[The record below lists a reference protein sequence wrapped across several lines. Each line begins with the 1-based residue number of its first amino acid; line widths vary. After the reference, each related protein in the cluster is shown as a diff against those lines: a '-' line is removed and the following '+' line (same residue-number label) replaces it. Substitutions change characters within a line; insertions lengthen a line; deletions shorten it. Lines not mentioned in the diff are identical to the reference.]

1 MISVRTSGPV
11 EVLVDGAE
19 PPPGLRWRKHTALFV
34 YLLLSPRFTRTRS
47 HLLGLLWGDKSESAA
62 RHSLNE
68 ALRMLRK
75 AVGEDAVRTDADVV
89 ALDCRNI
96 DCDALRFDA
105 AMAAARWQEAAS
117 LVAGEFLEGF
127 DVPGAPEL
135 EDWIASER
143 ERRRSREVECL
154 AAAAAELV
162 QQGRVRDALRLAER
176 ATALAPLSERAGCT
190 LMHARAVMGDAGGAL
205 EELGRLERALDAAL
219 GATPSAETRALAQRI
234 RSAPL
239 AAAPK
244 PPSAEARRTPLV
256 GAGHHLASL
265 LGAIDGCIAG
275 NRPAL
280 LLVEGDAGTGK
291 SRLAEEVLVRARLAG
306 AVTSIARAVEGDL
319 AQAGGGLDALASG
332 GLLEARGVAGASPPS
347 IAALAARNP
356 AWADRFP
363 RARANDDGPGVAHA
377 FADVVR
383 AAAEIQPIVL
393 AVDDARWLDPL
404 SLLTILGCL
413 REGRGAVAVVLT
425 LDTSHPRPE
434 VDDARV
440 RIGRELDGA
449 VARLMPLD
457 LAAMSELAAWAVP
470 AAEPEQCAR
479 LARRIHSDSGGLPL
493 LAVELLHAVRL
504 GLELPD
510 AGPWPPPA
518 RTLDATRPG
527 DLPDP
532 VVAAIRIGFRRLGED
547 ARSAL
552 CALAVLGG
560 RASARLIGD
569 AAALDEHRAA
579 AALDE
584 LEWGR
589 WLAAE
594 SRGYR
599 LTAAVVREVIARDM
613 ITNGQ
618 RQRILARAGRL
629 TRA

>member
-19 PPPGLRWRKHTALFV
+19 PPPGLRWRKHTALLV

-75 AVGEDAVRTDADVV
+75 ALGENAVRTDGDAV

-96 DCDALRFDA
+96 DCDALRFDTA
-105 AMAAARWQEAAS
+105 IAAARWHDAAS

-127 DVPGAPEL
+127 DVPGAPGL
-135 EDWIASER
+135 EDWIAAER

-154 AAAAAELV
+154 AAAAADLL
-162 QQGRVRDALRLAER
+162 QRGGVRDALRLAER
-176 ATALAPLSERAGCT
+176 AVTLAPLSERAACT
-190 LMHARAVMGDAGGAL
+190 LMYARAVAGDGGGAL
-205 EELGRLERALDAAL
+205 EELGRLERALDATL
-219 GATPSAETRALAQRI
+219 GVRPSAETMALALRI
-234 RSAPL
+234 RREPLSAVR
-239 AAAPK
+239 K

-256 GAGHHLASL
+256 GAGQHLASL
-265 LGAIDGCIAG
+265 LGAIDVCIARQ
-275 NRPAL
+275 RPAL
-280 LLVEGDAGTGK
+280 LIVEGDAGTGK
-291 SRLAEEVLVRARLAG
+291 SRLAEEVVVRARLAG
-306 AVTSIARAVEGDL
+306 AVASIARAVEGDL
-319 AQAGGGLDALASG
+319 TEAGGGLDALASG
-332 GLLEARGVAGASPPS
+332 GLLGARGIAGAAPAS
-347 IAALAARNP
+347 IATLAARLP
-356 AWADRFP
+356 EWADRFP
-363 RARANDDGPGVAHA
+363 QRHEGGDGSGFAHA
-377 FADVVR
+377 FGDVVR
-383 AAAEIQPIVL
+383 TAAEAGPIVL
-393 AVDDARWLDPL
+393 AVDDARWLDAL
-404 SLLTILGCL
+404 SLLTLLGCL
-413 REGRGAVAVVLT
+413 REGRGAVALLLT
-425 LDTSHPRPE
+425 IDTAHPRSE
-434 VDDARV
+434 IDDCRV
-440 RIGRELDGA
+440 RIGRDLDGA
-449 VARLMPLD
+449 VVRLLPLELD
-457 LAAMSELAAWAVP
+457 AVAELALWAVP
-470 AAEPEQCAR
+470 AAEPEQRAR

-532 VVAAIRIGFRRLGED
+532 VVAAIRIGFRRLGVD

-560 RASARLIGD
+560 RAAGGLIG
-569 AAALDEHRAA
+569 AAAAMDDERAG

-589 WLAAE
+589 WIAAE
-594 SRGYR
+594 ARGYR

-613 ITNGQ
+613 VTNGQ

-629 TRA
+629 TPP